1 MVLPPNQ
8 KLCLQSLNLADTLAT
23 MAQSCSSMRHLK
35 QIHAHAI
42 LTNLHHHRIV
52 LAKIFRFA
60 AVSPSGDLHYAYR
73 LFSQMPNPNTFF
85 YNTLIRGYSKSFSPS
100 YSVHLFNQM
109 RLNSVDPDEFTLTF
123 LLKSRSRMKIDLP
136 LVMESDEIHGVVL
149 KFGFCSH
156 LFVNNA
162 LIHLYAARGVPSAA
176 RRVFAETVDVDVV
189 SWSGLVVAHVRAGE
203 LEYAQ
208 HVFDR
213 MPERDVV
220 SWTAMISGYSK
231 AKRSREALD
240 LFWDMRDAG
249 VRPDEVTMVGVITAC
264 TNLGDLETGTEI
276 HRYIEDNGCGWMVSL
291 CNALIDLYAKCGY
304 MDGAWQV
311 FRNMNRKSLITW
323 NSIISACANHG
334 NADDAFSLY
343 ESMVNSGIQPDGI
356 TFLALL
362 VAYTHKGLV
371 DEGYRL
377 FESMQKD
384 YGIEASIEHYGCM
397 VDMLGKAGRLEEA
410 YQLITSMP
418 IPSNDAVWGALLAA
432 CRTHGNVDM
441 AERVVKRLLE
451 LKPDEGGY
459 YILLRDIYVAAG
471 RTEEANEMRHAM
483 MINGARKN
491 PGCSWMG
498 A

>member
-85 YNTLIRGYSKSFSPS
+85 YNTLIR
-100 YSVHLFNQM
+100 
-109 RLNSVDPDEFTLTF
+109 
-123 LLKSRSRMKIDLP
+123 
-136 LVMESDEIHGVVL
+136 
-149 KFGFCSH
+149 
-156 LFVNNA
+156 
-162 LIHLYAARGVPSAA
+162 ARGVPSAA